1 MVDGWQRGER
11 RQPPVRDGE
20 DHHVKTW
27 RAQSGF
33 SLVELMVAITIGL
46 LLLTAL
52 VGIMLGGR
60 KDYSTNTGQGM
71 LQNAGATL
79 SSVISQTARSA
90 GFFGCSGATTSNALV
105 AATGLLGNFNTPVV
119 GYDAVLASSTLTLT
133 ALNGSNDSTLTDWSP
148 TLDGS
153 LQGLVAKGSDVLVF
167 SGQTNGSAPVWVNAY
182 ASAGATALQTL
193 SASNVAANNLL
204 SVSNC
209 GHASILQ
216 VSSVGS
222 ASGGSVINLR
232 QALDTDFP
240 VGSVAAPLS
249 QTAYFVSQA
258 TGAQSALYQAVYDG
272 TASSWQLT
280 PVVPGVDALQVWY
293 GVGGSPGV
301 TTQYLPASQVSNWAQ
316 VNSLRI
322 AALLEGPLG
331 SAPATG
337 KTGCA
342 NRTSWSVLGS
352 TVVVPCDTRL
362 RHVYTMTVSL
372 RNAGL

>member
-1 MVDGWQRGER
+1 MDGWQRGER
-11 RQPPVRDGE
+11 RHAAVGDGE
-20 DHHVKTW
+20 DHHVKTRRGW
-27 RAQSGF
+27 SGF

-46 LLLTAL
+46 LLLTSL
-52 VGIMLGGR
+52 IGIMVGGR

-90 GFFGCSGATTSNALV
+90 GFFGCSGATTSNTLV
-105 AATGLLGNFNTPVV
+105 AANGLLGNFNTPVI
-119 GYDAVLASSTLTLT
+119 GFDAVLASSTLTLSS
-133 ALNGSNDSTLTDWSP
+133 LNGSNDATLTDWTP
-148 TLDGS
+148 TLDSS

-167 SGQTNGSAPVWVNAY
+167 SGQTNGSVPVWVNAY
-182 ASAGATALQTL
+182 ASAGSTALQTL
-193 SASNVAANNLL
+193 SASGVAANDLL

-209 GHASILQ
+209 GHSSIMQ
-216 VSSVGS
+216 VSNIGS
-222 ASGGSVINLR
+222 AGNNSVINLR
-232 QALDTDFP
+232 QALDADFP

-249 QTAYFVSQA
+249 QTAYFVAQA
-258 TGAQSALYQAVYDG
+258 AGTQSALYQAVYDG
-272 TASSWQLT
+272 TTGSWQLT
-280 PVVPGVDALQVWY
+280 PVVPGVDALQIWY
-293 GVGGSPGV
+293 GVGSAPGA
-301 TTQYLPASQVSNWAQ
+301 TTQYLSAGQVGNWAQ

-337 KTGCA
+337 GGRCA
-342 NRTSWSVLGS
+342 NQTNWTVLGS

>member
-1 MVDGWQRGER
+1 M
-11 RQPPVRDGE
+11 
-20 DHHVKTW
+20 KTW

-52 VGIMLGGR
+52 VGIMVGGR

-90 GFFGCSGATTSNALV
+90 GFFGCSGTTTSNALV
-105 AATGLLGNFNTPVV
+105 AAIGLLGNFNTPVV

-148 TLDGS
+148 TLDSS

-167 SGQTNGSAPVWVNAY
+167 SGQTNGSVPVWVNAY
-182 ASAGATALQTL
+182 ASAGATALQTQ

-222 ASGGSVINLR
+222 ANGSSVINLR

-249 QTAYFVSQA
+249 QTAYFVGQA

-293 GVGGSPGV
+293 GVGGAPGV

-322 AALLEGPLG
+322 AALLEGPSG

-342 NRTSWSVLGS
+342 NRTSWTVLGS

>member
-1 MVDGWQRGER
+1 M
-11 RQPPVRDGE
+11 
-20 DHHVKTW
+20 KAW

-33 SLVELMVAITIGL
+33 SLIELMVAITIGL

-52 VGIMLGGR
+52 VGIMVGGR
-60 KDYSTNTGQGM
+60 KDYSTNAGQGM

-105 AATGLLGNFNTPVV
+105 AANGLLSNFNSPVI
-119 GYDAVLASSTLTLT
+119 GYDATLASSTLTLS
-133 ALNGSNDSTLTDWSP
+133 ALNGNNDSTLTDWSP
-148 TLDGS
+148 TLDSS
-153 LQGLVAKGSDVLVF
+153 LQGKVAQGSDVLVF
-167 SGQTNGSAPVWVNAY
+167 AGQTNGTTPVWVNTY
-182 ASAGATALQTL
+182 ASAGSTALVTL
-193 SASNVAANNLL
+193 AASGVVANNLL
-204 SVSNC
+204 AVSNC
-209 GHASILQ
+209 GHSSILQ
-216 VSSVGS
+216 VNSVGS
-222 ASGGSVINLR
+222 ASSGSAINLK

-240 VGSVAAPLS
+240 VGSVAVPLS
-249 QTAYFVSQA
+249 QTAYFVAQA

-293 GVGGSPGV
+293 GVGSTPGV
-301 TTQYLPASQVSNWAQ
+301 TTQYLPAAQVSNWAQ

-331 SAPATG
+331 SAPAG
-337 KTGCA
+337 ARSGCA
-342 NRTSWSVLGS
+342 NQTSWAVLGS